1 VDANNDMPL
10 PDTFPFL
17 ATPHDG
23 RNRQHD
29 NP

>member
-1 VDANNDMPL
+1 VDDAPL
-10 PDTFPFL
+10 SGSFPFL
-17 ATPHDG
+17 ATPSDG